1 MKMMTSYDL
10 FRKKKKII
18 NDKIIN
24 EIIFQDKNSIA
35 VLRNKYLRT
44 SRITRK

>member
-10 FRKKKKII
+10 LRKNEI